1 MILILLILGLNV
13 GLRVLARRQNMATSK
28 DT

>member
-1 MILILLILGLNV
+1 LILLILGLNI
-13 GLRVLARRQNMATSK
+13 GLRVLARRQHMATSK

>member
-1 MILILLILGLNV
+1 LILLILGLNV
-13 GLRVLARRQNMATSK
+13 GLRVLARRQHMATSK